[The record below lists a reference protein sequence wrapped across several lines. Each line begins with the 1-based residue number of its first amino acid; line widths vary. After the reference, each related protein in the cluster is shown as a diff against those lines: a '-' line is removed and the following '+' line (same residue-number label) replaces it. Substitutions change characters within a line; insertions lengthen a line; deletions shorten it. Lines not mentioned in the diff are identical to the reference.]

1 MIWFTSDTHFD
12 HANILKYTNR
22 PFASI
27 DEMNETLVAN
37 WNALVVSGD
46 VVYHLGDFAFH
57 RHAEFA
63 KRLNGVIVL
72 VEGSHDR
79 MSAKERKAF
88 TWVGPRHEI
97 KLDDNE
103 ITLSHYAMRTWPK
116 SHYGTWHLYGHSH
129 GNLPP
134 LGKSFDVGVD
144 AWDLKPINIEQVKAK
159 MDSLPTL
166 GILLSCRP
174 KGSGVEITQIHEHG
188 GTDERYE
195 DD

>member
-22 PFASI
+22 PFSSV
-27 DEMNETLVAN
+27 DEMNDVLVSN
-37 WNALVVSGD
+37 WNFLVKPGD

-63 KRLNGVIVL
+63 NRLSGNIVL

-88 TWVGPRHEI
+88 TWVGPRHDV
-97 KLDDNE
+97 KVDDHE

-134 LGKSFDVGVD
+134 MGKSFDVGVD
-144 AWDLKPINIEQVKAK
+144 AWGLRPISIDQVKEK
-159 MDSLPTL
+159 MDTLPAL

-174 KGSGVEITQIHEHG
+174 NGSVIEVVEIEDNYGI
-188 GTDERYE
+188 DDRYSE
-195 DD
+195 